1 MQKLRKRNTY
11 TPTDAPQ
18 VRSNC
23 GLQLNK
29 EETLSVASLKTSLN
43 NPEVDLSQ
51 HTAKRKVVVY
61 VVSIDG
67 RGLMPCTPAKAKKLM
82 NKGLADV
89 YKMYPFT
96 IQLKFECENIVQE
109 VDLGIDEG
117 YSNIGFS
124 AVSPM
129 KELISGTVI
138 LENKTSDRLTEK
150 RMYRRGRR
158 NKLWYR
164 KPRFL
169 NRKKRTGMLP
179 PSVERKYQAHLKIIR
194 LCQEIL
200 PISSVTLEVG
210 NFDIQKINN
219 PEIVGEGYQKG
230 DMYGYQ
236 NVRAYLMSREK
247 GKCQLCN
254 KEFSK
259 GQPSHI
265 HHVLERSKKGSN
277 MPKNLAILH
286 KKCHVKLHKKGLK
299 LSAPKTMKAQTFMST
314 IGKRFYRDLPDFKE
328 TFGYI
333 TFIKR
338 NELGLEKTHF
348 NDAFVIANG
357 TNQERITPI
366 IIRQKRRNNRALQL
380 NRKGFK
386 PSIRKQRYPIQP
398 KDLVWIDGEKF
409 VVSGTHNKGKNVM
422 LEGTKK
428 SCPIKKIEKIYNFG
442 TFTFY

>member
-18 VRSNC
+18 VRGNC

-29 EETLSVASLKTSLN
+29 EETLSVASSKTSLN

-67 RGLMPCTPAKAKKLM
+67 NGLMPCTPAKAKKLM

-96 IQLKFECENIVQE
+96 IQLKFECENVVQE

-124 AVSPM
+124 AISPI

-150 RMYRRGRR
+150 RMYRKGR
-158 NKLWYR
+158 NSKKWYR

-169 NRKKRTGMLP
+169 NRKKRIGMLS

-200 PISSVTLEVG
+200 PISSITLESG

-219 PEIVGEGYQKG
+219 PEIVGEGYQQG
-230 DMYGYQ
+230 DMYCYQ
-236 NVRAYLMSREK
+236 NMRSYLMAREN
-247 GKCQLCN
+247 GKCQLCG

-259 GQPSHI
+259 GHPSHI
-265 HHVLERSKKGSN
+265 HHILERSKKGSD

-286 KKCHVKLHKKGLK
+286 KKCHIKLHKKGLK
-299 LSAPKTMKAQTFMST
+299 LSAPKTMKSETFMST
-314 IGKRFYRDLPDFKE
+314 ISKRFYRDLPDFKE

-366 IIRQKRRNNRALQL
+366 IIRQKRRNNRALQM
-380 NRKGFK
+380 NRRGFK
-386 PSIRKQRYPIQP
+386 PSIRKQRYKIQP
-398 KDLVWIDGEKF
+398 KDLVWIDGKKN
-409 VVSGTHNKGKNVM
+409 VSLGTHNN
-422 LEGTKK
+422 GTRVIVEENKK
-428 SCPIKKIEKIYNFG
+428 SYSIKKIEKIYNFG